1 MSEIDLLRSI
11 RPIWLSKVV
20 QKVARGENVRD
31 DFRQELERFFDSVE
45 QVVETG
51 ELSWIDTILHLYA
64 TSLTQTDLEISNSN
78 LTQFI
83 NQIMLLIFSACRER
97 LREADALKLI
107 ETLMPA
113 YAYATEKAAQYEIDN
128 QVEFTTKKLI
138 QVQNNLEKLN
148 QSKSDFITVAA
159 HELKTPLTLIN
170 GYTAM
175 LYETLERK
183 GSAPEYKMLVDGI
196 LTGIARL
203 QSIVD
208 NMIDVSLIDNNLLEV
223 TFQPI
228 WIQQIIKSLYAEL
241 EKDFLERQQ
250 TFTFNQFPGCD
261 EMIYGD
267 PERLMQAFRNVLLNA
282 IKFTPDGG
290 RIAVNGRKLPGF
302 IEVIISDTGIG
313 IDPDIQPVIFE
324 KFFRVGNTAL
334 HSSGKTKYKGGG
346 PGLGLHIAKGIIE
359 AHGGSIWVESPGYD
373 EQKLPGSTFHLL
385 LPMLKEKPANLV
397 QEFMDASARMKF

>member
-31 DFRQELERFFDSVE
+31 DFRNELERFFDSVE
-45 QVVETG
+45 QVIETG
-51 ELSWIDTILHLYA
+51 ELSWMDTMLHLYA

-97 LREADALKLI
+97 LGEADALKLI
-107 ETLMPA
+107 EALMPA

-128 QVEFTTKKLI
+128 QVEFTTKKLT

-175 LYETLERK
+175 LYENLEQK

-196 LTGIARL
+196 LTGVARL

-223 TFQPI
+223 NFQPT
-228 WIQQIIKSLYAEL
+228 WIQQIIKSLHAEL
-241 EKDFLERQQ
+241 EKDFLERRQ

-290 RIAVNGRKLPGF
+290 RIMVDGRKLPGF

-313 IDPDIQPVIFE
+313 IDPDMQPVIFE
-324 KFFRVGNTAL
+324 KFFRIGNTAL

-385 LPMLKEKPANLV
+385 LPMLKEKPANLAK
-397 QEFMDASARMKF
+397 EFMDASARVKF